1 MAKAVGTGLHD
12 QVASA
17 RARLI
22 LNALPRMCRT
32 GPAVLPGRHTV
43 NVPGSGCATGD
54 TSPRTRQLAAYRRH
68 VLALGQQPIRRRQL
82 PHDLLRRMPLPRRH
96 DHRAFL
102 PALGHSDSDSTWT
115 YESGSG
121 QIHRQGHPR
130 LSGSPRTVRKRWTS
144 SSSTSASSARG
155 SGLQPDRSTA
165 TEWAAQI
172 SFIRVSRNRPNRL
185 TRMATETLST
195 ESRFTAERRGRGSS
209 GGSSTTSL
217 SSPRIVVVHGA
228 TSARR
233 CRGITASRDRTT
245 TGRRPISTISHHHT
259 SPRGGAP
266 SRTCHGPPKR
276 LQVAPLVRFVKWV
289 LVVGGVTGASTSA
302 DRCRASSAPHGA
314 RMFKQ

>member
-1 MAKAVGTGLHD
+1 
-12 QVASA
+12 
-17 RARLI
+17 
-22 LNALPRMCRT
+22 MC
-32 GPAVLPGRHTV
+32 PAVVAPPVIRRLGH
-43 NVPGSGCATGD
+43 A
-54 TSPRTRQLAAYRRH
+54 QLAAYRRH

-172 SFIRVSRNRPNRL
+172 SFTRVSRNRPNRL
-185 TRMATETLST
+185 ARMATETLST

-302 DRCRASSAPHGA
+302 VDAELAAHRTVRACSSSDASPSC
-314 RMFKQ
+314 

>member
-1 MAKAVGTGLHD
+1 
-12 QVASA
+12 
-17 RARLI
+17 
-22 LNALPRMCRT
+22 MC
-32 GPAVLPGRHTV
+32 PAVVAPPVIRRLGH
-43 NVPGSGCATGD
+43 A
-54 TSPRTRQLAAYRRH
+54 QLAAYRRH

-172 SFIRVSRNRPNRL
+172 SFTRVSRNRPNRL

-233 CRGITASRDRTT
+233 CRGITACETGRRRVDGQSRPSRTT
-245 TGRRPISTISHHHT
+245 TPPPGGSAVTNVPRPAETTSGRPTRPV
-259 SPRGGAP
+259 RQVGACRRRRNWRVDLGGSMP
-266 SRTCHGPPKR
+266 S
-276 LQVAPLVRFVKWV
+276 
-289 LVVGGVTGASTSA
+289 
-302 DRCRASSAPHGA
+302 
-314 RMFKQ
+314 